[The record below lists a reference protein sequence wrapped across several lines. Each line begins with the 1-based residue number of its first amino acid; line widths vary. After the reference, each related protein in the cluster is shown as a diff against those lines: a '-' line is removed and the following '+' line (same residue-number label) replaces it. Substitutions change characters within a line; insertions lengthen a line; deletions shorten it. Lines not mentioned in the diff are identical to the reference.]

1 LAPQNFVRA
10 ATTHGVAPMAQSLS
24 NILLHLVFSTKNRE
38 PFIDESIERELFKY
52 VATVARTLHCPT
64 HGIGAANDHIHI
76 ACTLARTVTVSKL
89 IQEIKQDS
97 SQWMKRQGPAYVDF
111 AWQNGYG
118 AFSIGQS
125 QLEDLQRY
133 IANQRDHHRR
143 ESFEDE
149 FRRLL
154 AKYEIEADE
163 RYLWD

>member
-1 LAPQNFVRA
+1 
-10 ATTHGVAPMAQSLS
+10 MAQSLS
-24 NILLHLVFSTKNRE
+24 NILLHIVFSTKHRQ
-38 PFIDESIERELFKY
+38 PFIDETIERELFKY
-52 VATVARTLHCPT
+52 LATACNTLGCPT
-64 HGIGAANDHIHI
+64 HGMGAADDHIHI

-89 IQEIKQDS
+89 IQELKQDS
-97 SQWMKRQGPAYVDF
+97 SHWMKQQGAAYADF

-154 AKYEIEADE
+154 AKYEIDADE

>member
-1 LAPQNFVRA
+1 MRIQ
-10 ATTHGVAPMAQSLS
+10 QIS
-24 NILLHLVFSTKNRE
+24 
-38 PFIDESIERELFKY
+38 ELQ
-52 VATVARTLHCPT
+52 
-64 HGIGAANDHIHI
+64 
-76 ACTLARTVTVSKL
+76 ACE
-89 IQEIKQDS
+89 Q
-97 SQWMKRQGPAYVDF
+97 F
-111 AWQNGYG
+111 